1 MEAETRVPAKTRTL
15 LAGFILLAVVFVTQP
30 APAAEVKFPEAPP
43 PQNDVTIDNLVPVP
57 MRDGAILYADVYLP
71 AVEGRHPVLVARTPY
86 STERY
91 PSVYKEALFYARRG
105 YAYVYQDVR
114 GRHQSEGKWQPFR
127 DDIEDGYDTV
137 EWAAQ

>member
-1 MEAETRVPAKTRTL
+1 MEVATRVPAKTRTL

-57 MRDGAILYADVYLP
+57 MRDGTILYADVYLP

-105 YAYVYQDVR
+105 YAYVYL
-114 GRHQSEGKWQPFR
+114 
-127 DDIEDGYDTV
+127 
-137 EWAAQ
+137 